1 MKKVIIWAT
10 LGLIVIATVFILF
23 SNKKKAEQKV
33 YRFDENSKIA
43 VTAEVVKFGEFKLD
57 KIYNGTFEPNKE
69 AKLMFELPGKISKIN
84 YEVGEY
90 VSNGS
95 VIANLDMELLKLQK
109 EQAEL
114 QVSALENDFKRY
126 KTLLEEEAVQLVQFE
141 KIETAYKTA
150 QVQLKTINEQIRKS
164 SLKAPFNGI
173 ITMKF
178 IEIGTVT
185 APQMPV
191 VQLSDVSK
199 LRMTIQVPE
208 NEIKYFK
215 MNETVDIKTDLSS
228 DKIYEGKVVV
238 ISGKSDMAHNF
249 MVQVE
254 ILNSDLQIKAG
265 TFGYVFKRMNTM
277 QKQISIPISALF
289 GSSIMPKVYVVE
301 NEKAILKEIE
311 VLDKNNNFAAVKS
324 GLKEGDIV
332 VTSGF
337 INLSDG
343 KNVLI
348 KNNSEGD

>member
-1 MKKVIIWAT
+1 MKKIIIWAT
-10 LGLIVIATVFILF
+10 LGLLVIATVFILF

-33 YRFDENSKIA
+33 YRFDENGKIA
-43 VTAEVVKFGEFKLD
+43 VTAEAVKFGEFELD
-57 KIYNGTFEPNKE
+57 KMYNGTFEPNKE
-69 AKLMFELPGKISKIN
+69 SKLMFELPGRIANLN

-90 VSNGS
+90 VSNGN
-95 VIANLDMELLKLQK
+95 VIANLDIELLKLQK
-109 EQAEL
+109 EQVEL
-114 QVSALENDFKRY
+114 QVSALESDYKRY
-126 KTLLEEEAVQLVQFE
+126 KILLEEKAVQLVQYE

-178 IEIGTVT
+178 SEIGTVT

-208 NEIKYFK
+208 NEIRYFK
-215 MNETVDIKTDLSS
+215 MNESIEIKTDLSS

-238 ISGKSDMAHNF
+238 ISGKSDIAHNF
-249 MVQVE
+249 LVQVE
-254 ILNSDLQIKAG
+254 INNNDMQIKAG
-265 TFGYVFKRMNTM
+265 TFGYAMKKMNTID
-277 QKQISIPISALF
+277 KQISIPISALI
-289 GSSIMPKVYVVE
+289 GSSILPKVYVVQ

-311 VLDKNNNFAAVKS
+311 ILDRNNSSAAVKS
-324 GLKEGDIV
+324 GLKVGDIV

-343 KNVLI
+343 KNVLV
-348 KNNSEGD
+348 KNNSKGE